1 MRRLTCSASCGAS
14 AGETGRTAGLLPV
27 SDRELVVHSC
37 PYCGCPDVYLADTDG
52 GGRTVACPS
61 CGMSGPES
69 VDGDD
74 AEAARGWE
82 ILCGR
87 MCRHC
92 NRQLVKIIMELKN
105 EKYLHTK

>member
-1 MRRLTCSASCGAS
+1 M
-14 AGETGRTAGLLPV
+14 
-27 SDRELVVHSC
+27 HSC
-37 PYCGCPDVYLADTDG
+37 PYCGCPGVYLADTEG

-74 AEAARGWE
+74 AEAARGWG
-82 ILCGR
+82 ILCR
-87 MCRHC
+87 KMCRHC
-92 NRQLVKIIMELKN
+92 NSHLLKIVKELKN

>member
-1 MRRLTCSASCGAS
+1 
-14 AGETGRTAGLLPV
+14 
-27 SDRELVVHSC
+27 
-37 PYCGCPDVYLADTDG
+37 
-52 GGRTVACPS
+52 
-61 CGMSGPES
+61 MSGPES

-74 AEAARGWE
+74 EEAARGGE

-92 NRQLVKIIMELKN
+92 NRHLLKIVRRLKN

>member
-1 MRRLTCSASCGAS
+1 MIL
-14 AGETGRTAGLLPV
+14 
-27 SDRELVVHSC
+27 HSC
-37 PYCGCPDVYLADTDG
+37 PYCGCEFVYIVDTADG
-52 GGRTVACPS
+52 GKTVACPS

-74 AEAARGWE
+74 AEAARGWS

-92 NRQLVKIIMELKN
+92 NHHLLKILKELKN
-105 EKYLHTK
+105 EKYLHAE

>member
-1 MRRLTCSASCGAS
+1 MTL
-14 AGETGRTAGLLPV
+14 
-27 SDRELVVHSC
+27 HSC

-92 NRQLVKIIMELKN
+92 NSHLLKIVKELKN

>member
-1 MRRLTCSASCGAS
+1 M
-14 AGETGRTAGLLPV
+14 
-27 SDRELVVHSC
+27 HSC

-74 AEAARGWE
+74 EEAARGPCWE
-82 ILCGR
+82 Q
-87 MCRHC
+87 
-92 NRQLVKIIMELKN
+92 NFEYELIDVMATCKRALLGDHKHIYGKSPD
-105 EKYLHTK
+105 EQIKRW